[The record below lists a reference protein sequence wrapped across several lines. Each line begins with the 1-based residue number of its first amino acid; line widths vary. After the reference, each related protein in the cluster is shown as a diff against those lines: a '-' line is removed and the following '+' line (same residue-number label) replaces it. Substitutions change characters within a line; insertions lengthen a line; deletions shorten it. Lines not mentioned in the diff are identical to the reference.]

1 MRNIFTL
8 LVLAGS
14 LFAQGERSEL
24 NGIVTDSTGAAI
36 PGVTVTAL
44 ETLTKV
50 ETRAV
55 STDSGVFRI
64 PYLQPGLY
72 KISTSSLKST
82 VNVCATRRLIL
93 STAAWRKP
101 VFESDIL

>member
-1 MRNIFTL
+1 MRNIFAFI
-8 LVLAGS
+8 VLAVG

-44 ETLTKV
+44 EVQTKV

-55 STDSGVFRI
+55 SSVPI
-64 PYLQPGLY
+64 PVSFAFPIFSRACIG
-72 KISTSSLKST
+72 
-82 VNVCATRRLIL
+82 
-93 STAAWRKP
+93 
-101 VFESDIL
+101 

>member
-8 LVLAGS
+8 LALAGS

-24 NGIVTDSTGAAI
+24 NGIITDSTGAAI
-36 PGVTVTAL
+36 PGVTVTAV

-72 KISTSSLKST
+72 KISDSKTGFRQAAVDNISLRVAQTLT
-82 VNVCATRRLIL
+82 VDFKLEV
-93 STAAWRKP
+93 
-101 VFESDIL
+101 DIL